1 MPASYSRLPLTGGAA
16 DTLTGLANRASFT
29 EQLHSHVVSR
39 RHAGALLYIDVND
52 FKAINDTFGHTAGD
66 LVLGSIADRL
76 QASVRPE
83 DICGRLGGDEFAVLA
98 KSVTG
103 SAQAVALVRRIA
115 TAVAQ
120 PVALASDTIRPKASI
135 GFALLTDTNDPDQA
149 MHLADA
155 DMYRRKPIKK

>member
-1 MPASYSRLPLTGGAA
+1 M
-16 DTLTGLANRASFT
+16 
-29 EQLHSHVVSR
+29 
-39 RHAGALLYIDVND
+39 
-52 FKAINDTFGHTAGD
+52 
-66 LVLGSIADRL
+66 
-76 QASVRPE
+76 RPE